1 MSWKG
6 NVRVLSVFSRCLLP
20 LLALARQRCQQRC
33 QVAGHRC
40 QSPETRRL
48 QPQPNLPQGDAE
60 RAGGTFWMGSPAGE
74 GDMREQPAHQ
84 VTVSGFCIDQT
95 EVTVEAYGRCVRGG
109 PCRPAPTPYEYSN
122 LAMFVEFCNAGRSG
136 RDSHPVNCVDW
147 NQANTYCKW
156 SGGRLPTE
164 AEWEYAARGT
174 DGRRYPWGS
183 EAPGPRLLNAC
194 GSECVESKRK
204 SGDKAMFEGTTAT
217 RRPHRSAATRRTQA
231 RLVLWIWRK
240 PGGVDVGLVRALF
253 ADSANNPTGPAQA
266 RLV

>member
-1 MSWKG
+1 M
-6 NVRVLSVFSRCLLP
+6 LSVP
-20 LLALARQRCQQRC
+20 
-33 QVAGHRC
+33 
-40 QSPETRRL
+40 
-48 QPQPNLPQGDAE
+48 
-60 RAGGTFWMGSPAGE
+60 GGTFWMGSPAGE

-204 SGDKAMFEGTTAT
+204 SGDKAMFEGTDGYETTA
-217 RRPHRSAATRRTQA
+217 P
-231 RLVLWIWRK
+231 
-240 PGGVDVGLVRALF
+240 VGSYPTNASPFGALDMAGNLAEWTSDWYGPYS
-253 ADSANNPTGPAQA
+253 ADSANNPTGPASGKTRVSRGGSWYSNDPGSVRAANRDWGAPWFRSDWRGFRCA
-266 RLV
+266 RGARTAGP